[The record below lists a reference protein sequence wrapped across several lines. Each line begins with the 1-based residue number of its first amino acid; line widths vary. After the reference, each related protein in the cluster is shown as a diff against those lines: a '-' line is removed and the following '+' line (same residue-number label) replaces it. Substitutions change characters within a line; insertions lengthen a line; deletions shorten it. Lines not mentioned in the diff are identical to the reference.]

1 MKTGYELDEFANK
14 LNKTKVINFYGGPG
28 SGKSTKAAG
37 LYYKM
42 NMAGY
47 SVELNNEFAKECV
60 WEDNVPML
68 KDQLFMLAHQHRKI
82 LRLVGKVDYVITDS
96 PVLLSGIY
104 RELYDG
110 PMYSDLID
118 QLALECYN
126 KYDNVNFMLDRP
138 NFFKQTGRAQNEE
151 GSIDIDNAILQQ
163 FKDLKLPFFHL
174 KDLTDNAVDVAFDYI
189 QDRSRRGK

>member
-1 MKTGYELDEFANK
+1 M
-14 LNKTKVINFYGGPG
+14 KVINFYGGPN

-82 LRLVGKVDYVITDS
+82 LRLVDKVDYVITDS
-96 PVLLSGIY
+96 PVMLSGIY

-110 PMYSDLID
+110 ALYSDLID
-118 QLALECYN
+118 KLALECYN
-126 KYDNVNFMLDRP
+126 KYDNINFMLDRP
-138 NFFKQTGRAQNEE
+138 DNFEQTGRAQNLED
-151 GSIDIDNAILQQ
+151 SINIDQAILEM
-163 FKDLKLPFFHL
+163 FKNENIPFFWL
-174 KDLTDNAVDVAFDYI
+174 KGLEGDAVDVAFNYI
-189 QDRSRRGK
+189 QDRNRRSELSS

>member
-1 MKTGYELDEFANK
+1 M
-14 LNKTKVINFYGGPG
+14 KTKVINFYGGPG

-37 LYYKM
+37 LYFKM

-68 KDQLFMLAHQHRKI
+68 KDQLYMLAHQHRKI

-110 PMYSDLID
+110 PMYSELID

-126 KYDNVNFMLDRP
+126 KYDNINFMLERP
-138 NFFKQTGRAQNEE
+138 EVFIQNGRAQNEQ
-151 GSIDIDNAILQQ
+151 GSLDIDDAIEKQ
-163 FKDLKLPFFHL
+163 FADLKVPFFKL
-174 KDLTDNAVDVAFDYI
+174 PEGETLYLNKFGYFFVKGNKTSLLLFKREVNSF
-189 QDRSRRGK
+189 

>member
-1 MKTGYELDEFANK
+1 M
-14 LNKTKVINFYGGPG
+14 KTKVINFYGGPG

-42 NMAGY
+42 NMAGF

-96 PVLLSGIY
+96 EIETSMDCGFTGNEQGLVSYWNFNDDNENITFISIK
-104 RELYDG
+104 R
-110 PMYSDLID
+110 S
-118 QLALECYN
+118 N
-126 KYDNVNFMLDRP
+126 KILD
-138 NFFKQTGRAQNEE
+138 T
-151 GSIDIDNAILQQ
+151 
-163 FKDLKLPFFHL
+163 
-174 KDLTDNAVDVAFDYI
+174 
-189 QDRSRRGK
+189 

>member
-1 MKTGYELDEFANK
+1 M
-14 LNKTKVINFYGGPG
+14 KTKVINFYGGPG

-42 NMAGY
+42 NMTGY

-68 KDQLFMLAHQHRKI
+68 KDQLYMLAHQHRKI

-110 PMYSDLID
+110 PMYSELID

-126 KYDNVNFMLDRP
+126 KYENINFMLERP
-138 NFFKQTGRAQNEE
+138 EVFIQNGRAQNEQ
-151 GSIDIDNAILQQ
+151 GSLDIDDAIEKQ
-163 FKDLKLPFFHL
+163 FADLNVHFFKLPEGE
-174 KDLTDNAVDVAFDYI
+174 TAVEVAFEYV
-189 QDRSRRGK
+189 QKRARRKWIP

>member
-1 MKTGYELDEFANK
+1 M
-14 LNKTKVINFYGGPG
+14 KVINFYGGPG

-42 NMAGY
+42 NMAGF

-96 PVLLSGIY
+96 PVMLSGIY

-110 PMYSDLID
+110 PLYSDLID
-118 QLALECYN
+118 KLARECYD
-126 KYDNVNFMLDRP
+126 KYENINFMLDRP
-138 NFFKQTGRAQNEE
+138 KKIFNQKGRAQTEE
-151 GSIDIDNAILQQ
+151 GSIDIDGAILEM
-163 FKDLKLPFFHL
+163 FKNEKVPFFWL
-174 KDLTDNAVDVAFDYI
+174 KGLEEDAVDIAYKYVAKKGSNMEWEKYLF
-189 QDRSRRGK
+189 

>member
-1 MKTGYELDEFANK
+1 MK
-14 LNKTKVINFYGGPG
+14 KTKVINFYGGPG

-37 LYYKM
+37 LYYRM

-82 LRLVGKVDYVITDS
+82 SRLVGKVEYVITDS

-104 RELYDG
+104 RELYNG
-110 PMYSDLID
+110 ALYSDLID
-118 QLALECYN
+118 KLALECYN
-126 KYDNVNFMLDRP
+126 MYDNLNFMLDRP
-138 NFFKQTGRAQNEE
+138 KRRFEQNGRAQDENN
-151 GSIDIDNAILQQ
+151 SIDIDINIIQQ
-163 FKDLKLPFFHL
+163 FKDLNIPFFYL
-174 KDLTDNAVDVAFDYI
+174 KELEDKAVDVAFEYVEKRKGRWRAI
-189 QDRSRRGK
+189 NK